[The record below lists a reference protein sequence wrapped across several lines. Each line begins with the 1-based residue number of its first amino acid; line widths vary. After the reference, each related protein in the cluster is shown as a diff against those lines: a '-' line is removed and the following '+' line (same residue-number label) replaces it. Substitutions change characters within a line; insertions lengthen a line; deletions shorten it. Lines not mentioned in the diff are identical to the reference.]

1 MGGNG
6 VQKKKLVLRVVL
18 LCACFATL
26 ATALTVLAADP
37 VIEQADTLY
46 SNRVRQPGSIDK
58 GIALL
63 DGYLVTHVNSYDA
76 LWRQARFYWFKGDRS
91 PEKKKLPHYEDG
103 KAYAE
108 LAVLT
113 NPNGVEGHYW
123 LGSLTGAVGTEKGIL
138 NSLFMV
144 AGMKEQIEIVLKLD
158 PNYHD
163 AYNVYAQLLWKLPG
177 RPLSIGDKKKA
188 QEYAKK
194 ATELSPDTIGHWL
207 LLGEIAISNK
217 DYAIARTA
225 FNKVLALP
233 DNEEDLVK
241 SKEQKTKATT
251 LLKEIQNK

>member
-1 MGGNG
+1 M
-6 VQKKKLVLRVVL
+6 QKRKMVLRVVL

-37 VIEQADTLY
+37 VIEQADALY
-46 SNRVRQPGSIDK
+46 SNRVRQPGSVEK

-63 DGYLVTHVNSYDA
+63 DGYLATHVNNYEA

-108 LAVLT
+108 LAVLA
-113 NPNGVEGHYW
+113 NAKGVDGHYW
-123 LGSLTGAVGTEKGIL
+123 LGSLIGAVGTEKGIL

-144 AGMKEQIEIVLKLD
+144 GGMKEQLDIVLKLD
-158 PNYHD
+158 PNHHD
-163 AYNVYAQLLWKLPG
+163 AYDVLAQLLWKVPG

-194 ATELSPDTIGHWL
+194 ATELSPGTIGHWL

-217 DYAIARTA
+217 DYVTARAA
-225 FNKVLALP
+225 FNKVLSLP
-233 DNEEDLVK
+233 ENEEDPGK
-241 SKEQKTKATT
+241 SREQKQKATN